1 MKNNTP
7 AKKTFLSLVRH
18 CLLFMFSF
26 SMSAAACFCLFLSFI
41 VGGFFFDGSSS
52 FSCASWAVQGFVL
65 RPPSSTARLLHD
77 NLQLSFQDNQQQ
89 RWQWWW
95 QGERRIRQSS
105 ILQHSTLTPP
115 EQQQLQDTSKESA
128 SPKRTVNIV
137 LVTGFESFNRDLYRK
152 AGQLLPR
159 ELVDNVRLHVFAD
172 ADIRASSSSSL
183 STADEATTEAE
194 VEAGVTNNEFAKA
207 VQNADIFIASLIFD
221 YDDVVTVSKL
231 LDQQQ
236 LAGEAEVKAEQQQ
249 QQQQQQQQHP
259 KKIRLLFECATELMS
274 YNQVGSF
281 TINQSSEGGGGPPP
295 PIKAI
300 LNKFSSGKEE
310 DKINGYLKMLK
321 VGPDLLKF
329 IPG

>member
-1 MKNNTP
+1 M
-7 AKKTFLSLVRH
+7 
-18 CLLFMFSF
+18 
-26 SMSAAACFCLFLSFI
+26 
-41 VGGFFFDGSSS
+41 
-52 FSCASWAVQGFVL
+52 L

-89 RWQWWW
+89 RRW
-95 QGERRIRQSS
+95 QGGWQERRRIRQSS

-128 SPKRTVNIV
+128 SPKRTVNVV

-152 AGQLLPR
+152 AGQLLPL

-172 ADIRASSSSSL
+172 SDIRASSSSSL
-183 STADEATTEAE
+183 STADEETITAEEA
-194 VEAGVTNNEFAKA
+194 EAGVTNNEFAKA

-236 LAGEAEVKAEQQQ
+236 LQLAGEAEVKAE

-295 PIKAI
+295 AIKAI